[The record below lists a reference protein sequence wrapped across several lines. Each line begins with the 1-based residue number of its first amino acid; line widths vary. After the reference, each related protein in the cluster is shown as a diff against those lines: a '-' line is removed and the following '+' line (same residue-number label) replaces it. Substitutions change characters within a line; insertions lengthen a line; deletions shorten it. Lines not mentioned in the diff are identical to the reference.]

1 MIKIK
6 NIPNILTFSRIILC
20 PIWFLLVLYN
30 YHFSAFILI
39 IYISLT
45 DYFDG
50 LIARKLNAL
59 SRLGKILDPIADKIF
74 ISTVLITFVSDARAN
89 LVLSIIIISRE
100 LVISCLREVLSEQN
114 KSNIL
119 KVSLISKTKTSFQFI
134 SIIILSSIPLIKE
147 YAISL
152 ETIGNTFLLLTAILS
167 IYSAYK
173 YVILAFR
180 QV

>member
-59 SRLGKILDPIADKIF
+59 SSLGKILDPIADKIF

-114 KSNIL
+114 KSNICL
-119 KVSLISKTKTSFQFI
+119 CSLSLFRSHFDSSRYQIHLQ
-134 SIIILSSIPLIKE
+134 LS
-147 YAISL
+147 
-152 ETIGNTFLLLTAILS
+152 LLLQLICQ
-167 IYSAYK
+167 
-173 YVILAFR
+173 VIQYHIRHLHISD
-180 QV
+180 

>member
-1 MIKIK
+1 M
-6 NIPNILTFSRIILC
+6 
-20 PIWFLLVLYN
+20 
-30 YHFSAFILI
+30 
-39 IYISLT
+39 
-45 DYFDG
+45 
-50 LIARKLNAL
+50 
-59 SRLGKILDPIADKIF
+59 
-74 ISTVLITFVSDARAN
+74 
-89 LVLSIIIISRE
+89 
-100 LVISCLREVLSEQN
+100 LSEQN

-147 YAISL
+147 YALSL